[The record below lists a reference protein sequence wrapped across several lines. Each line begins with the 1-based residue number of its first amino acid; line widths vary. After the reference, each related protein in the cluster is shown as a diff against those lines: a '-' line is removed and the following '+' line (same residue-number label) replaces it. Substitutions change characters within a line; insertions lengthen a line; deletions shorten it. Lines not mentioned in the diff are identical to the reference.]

1 MSQFEP
7 LLINSVTNNLIDR
20 SGNKNFCATR
30 VIEKLKECTS
40 SNLTNSDCNSEK
52 YARQMW
58 KMCQEEPLSFFY
70 FLLGY
75 VDEQKNEYRQIKL
88 AEKLGKFD
96 QINSIAVVALVKLI
110 QYSQNPTM
118 VDFLGPG
125 SAAYSLLKIL
135 RKDSFIEVVNSLK
148 YYLSDRIY
156 ESNRQQFLD
165 CYEIIWHCAQNM
177 TYPEFY
183 YAWHNDSIQTLEKQV
198 VDILSQLQPTD
209 KAHPIPIDAYPL
221 ENETDKEEI
230 AQEICNQIYQQLFPE
245 NDNIPTVNNAS
256 QLKRLI
262 PQIKTHLNAQNI
274 ALILQNCEP
283 NPSLIKFCHKLSNA
297 VSIAWLTD
305 APLEPPLRGFPPNQI
320 NLKSALE
327 TWLNELE

>member
-1 MSQFEP
+1 
-7 LLINSVTNNLIDR
+7 
-20 SGNKNFCATR
+20 
-30 VIEKLKECTS
+30 
-40 SNLTNSDCNSEK
+40 
-52 YARQMW
+52 
-58 KMCQEEPLSFFY
+58 
-70 FLLGY
+70 
-75 VDEQKNEYRQIKL
+75 
-88 AEKLGKFD
+88 
-96 QINSIAVVALVKLI
+96 
-110 QYSQNPTM
+110 
-118 VDFLGPG
+118 
-125 SAAYSLLKIL
+125 
-135 RKDSFIEVVNSLK
+135 
-148 YYLSDRIY
+148 
-156 ESNRQQFLD
+156 
-165 CYEIIWHCAQNM
+165 M

-183 YAWHNDSIQTLEKQV
+183 YAWHGDSIQTLEKQV

-274 ALILQNCEP
+274 AFILQNCEP
-283 NPSLIKFCHKLSNA
+283 NPSLIKFCHKLTNA
-297 VSIAWLTD
+297 VSIACLTD
-305 APLEPPLRGFPPNQI
+305 APLEPPLRGFPPNQP